1 MLYDVI
7 SMVFQ
12 QRQNCKDRIPAIG
25 SQGLEEVR
33 GNWLQGVVTELL
45 GAIYMFYIMFGMMV
59 TQL

>member
-25 SQGLEEVR
+25 SQGLEVR
-33 GNWLQGVVTELL
+33 GNWLQEVVTEFL
-45 GAIYMFYIMFGMMV
+45 GAIYMFYIMFVMMV